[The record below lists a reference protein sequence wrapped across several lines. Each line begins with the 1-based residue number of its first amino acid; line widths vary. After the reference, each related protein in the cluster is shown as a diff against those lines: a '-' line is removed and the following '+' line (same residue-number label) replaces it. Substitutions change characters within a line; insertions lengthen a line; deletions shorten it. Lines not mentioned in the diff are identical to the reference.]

1 MDILSAI
8 GALFGLTPLFFI
20 ALGTLLGIVVGAIP
34 GLTGTMLIALSL
46 PLTFSMTPANA
57 LALLVAMYVGAISG
71 GLISATLLRMP
82 GTPASVMT
90 TLDGYPMARS
100 GQPARAL
107 GFGISA
113 SFFGGCVS
121 WLFLVGL
128 SRPLADLATKFGP
141 FEIFALVMMAIVL
154 IASVSEGSLLKG
166 LISGFLGMLV
176 AIPGVDPA
184 GGSMRLT
191 FGFQELTGGLGL
203 LPVLIGVFAV
213 GQIISDVCEV
223 DRKGELIRVRG
234 KGIFLGVR
242 DWTRNMGNLIRSSL
256 IGTWI
261 GILPGVGANIASI
274 IAYTTTKNLSKTPE
288 RFGKGAEEG
297 IIASEAANNASVN
310 GALIPLIAMG
320 IPGSVIDAIL
330 LGAMTIHAVTP
341 GALLFVNSPDLVVA
355 IMGSAFIA
363 NVLMFFMMVFGAIYF
378 ARLTL
383 VPRSRILPVILLFC
397 LLGSYATSN
406 SIFDVWVMLAF
417 GVIGFAMERCKVPLG
432 PFVIGLVLAP
442 IAESGL
448 RSGLM
453 ITAGDIVPLF
463 TRPISGVFMAI
474 CVGMV
479 IWQGYGE
486 FKRRGKYAAD

>member
-8 GALFGLTPLFFI
+8 GALFGPVPLFFM
-20 ALGTLLGIVVGAIP
+20 ALGTFLGIVVGAIP

-46 PLTFSMTPANA
+46 PLTFGMTPANA

-90 TLDGYPMARS
+90 TLDGYPMARA

-113 SFFGGCVS
+113 SFFGGCLS

-184 GGSMRLT
+184 GGSLRLT
-191 FGFQELTGGLGL
+191 FGINDLSGGLGL

-213 GQIISDVCEV
+213 GQIIADACEV
-223 DRKGELIRVRG
+223 DRKGELISVRG
-234 KGIFLGVR
+234 KGIFLGVK
-242 DWTRNMGNLIRSSL
+242 DWTRNMGNLVRSSL

-274 IAYTTTKNLSKTPE
+274 IAYTTTKNMSKTPE

-341 GALLFVNSPDLVVA
+341 GALLFVNNPDLVVA

-363 NVLMFFMMVFGAIYF
+363 NAMMFFMMVFGSIYF
-378 ARLTL
+378 AKLTQ
-383 VPRSRILPVILLFC
+383 VPRSRVLPVILLFC

-406 SIFDVWVMLAF
+406 SNFDVWVMLGF
-417 GVIGFAMERCKVPLG
+417 GVIGFALERCKVPLG

-442 IAESGL
+442 IAEKGL

-453 ITAGDIVPLF
+453 ITAGDIMPLF
-463 TRPISGVFMAI
+463 TRPISGVFMAL
-474 CVGMV
+474 CLGMV

-486 FKRRGKYAAD
+486 YKRRKREA